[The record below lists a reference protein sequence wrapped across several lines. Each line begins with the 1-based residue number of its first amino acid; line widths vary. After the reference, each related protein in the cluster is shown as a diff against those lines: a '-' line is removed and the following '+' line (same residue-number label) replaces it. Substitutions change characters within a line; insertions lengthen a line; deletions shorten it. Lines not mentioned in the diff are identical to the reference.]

1 LLFARLIIY
10 GWSFEIFYQLIFLQ
24 ATIANKKI
32 ATEDITSTTIK
43 YRYRLVKQIA
53 KPADLTF
60 QLIIR

>member
-1 LLFARLIIY
+1 MLIIY
-10 GWSFEIFYQLIFLQ
+10 GWSFEIFYQFIFLQ
-24 ATIANKKI
+24 ATITNKKI